1 MYVFIFQL
9 FMSFQFNDSLTLKRI
24 NLLLLL
30 LVFFFEG
37 EGHESINPLS
47 LSHRKVKVCSYTD
60 LGLHFGHYFDC
71 LKF

>member
-47 LSHRKVKVCSYTD
+47 
-60 LGLHFGHYFDC
+60 
-71 LKF
+71 